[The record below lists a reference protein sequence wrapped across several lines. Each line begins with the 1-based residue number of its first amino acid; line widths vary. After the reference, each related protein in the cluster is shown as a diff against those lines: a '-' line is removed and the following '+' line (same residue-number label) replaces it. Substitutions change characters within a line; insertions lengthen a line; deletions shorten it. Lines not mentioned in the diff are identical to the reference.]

1 MKNNL
6 TRNILS
12 LIGATVFMVMKLAL
26 IIGILISLLIIIV
39 LNAISFS
46 NNQSNHHRSKSYSK
60 EATKFIAVNDGIGIT
75 NVPIGKAVLPYFI
88 KPQQARFIAY
98 DAHGNITNETFT
110 ETIWNPIYDHNKHLV
125 YYESLDGFSVFD
137 YLQRK
142 VIKTTKYPFSQ
153 HYILDKMGNRS
164 IVDRLIVHNDELYFS
179 QVRDVKNNAA
189 YKLCQVETKK
199 CFDLDDKLNH
209 LVSTP
214 AGIVAVSNKT
224 FWLFDR
230 NLNLLKREKIDNTTQ
245 IYGVVAT
252 NQSYR
257 IITNRKI
264 ADLPCTV
271 LSRELVEE
279 YQHNSSVWLKTSFV
293 AHNQQIYAIIS
304 KKDKDQKTGG
314 KTALYVANIA
324 DNDQSQFK
332 SIWEKHNVY
341 HTPDMVMFNDKK
353 LMFEF
358 RYWNDDSDQK
368 RNFLTYEF
376 ANHQA
381 QEKTVEF
388 TPINQQRIGYQFW
401 MLD

>member
-1 MKNNL
+1 MKKL

-12 LIGATVFMVMKLAL
+12 LMGMTVFMVVKLTL
-26 IIGILISLLIIIV
+26 IIGIVAYSLIVITISV
-39 LNAISFS
+39 ISFS
-46 NNQSNHHRSKSYSK
+46 NNQNNSHRASNYSK
-60 EATKFIAVNDGIGIT
+60 EATRFIAVDETIGVSKI
-75 NVPIGKAVLPYFI
+75 PIGRIVFPYLI

-110 ETIWNPIYDHNKHLV
+110 ETIWNPIYDHNKHLI
-125 YYESLDGFSVFD
+125 YYESLDGFSVFN

-142 VIKTTKYPFSQ
+142 VIKTTKYPFDQ
-153 HYILDKMGNRS
+153 HYLLDKMGNRS
-164 IVDRLIVHNDELYFS
+164 IVDRLMVHNDELYFS
-179 QVRDVKNNAA
+179 QVRDVKNNAV

-245 IYGVVAT
+245 VYGVVAT
-252 NQSYR
+252 SQSYR
-257 IITNRKI
+257 IITNRKL
-264 ADLPCTV
+264 ANLPCMV
-271 LSRELVEE
+271 LSRELAEE
-279 YQHNSSVWLKTSFV
+279 YQYNSSIWLRASFV
-293 AHNQQIYAIIS
+293 AHNQQIYAIVS
-304 KKDKDQKTGG
+304 KKDKEQKIGG
-314 KTALYVANIA
+314 KTVLYVANIT
-324 DNDQSQFK
+324 DDDQPQFK
-332 SIWEKHNVY
+332 LIWEKNDVY
-341 HTPDMVMFNDKK
+341 HTPDMAMFNDKK

-358 RYWNDDSDQK
+358 RYWNDDSDQN

-376 ANHQA
+376 ANHQT
-381 QEKTVEF
+381 QEKTMKF

>member
-1 MKNNL
+1 MKNL
-6 TRNILS
+6 TRNVLS
-12 LIGATVFMVMKLAL
+12 LIGVTIFMVAKLTL

-46 NNQSNHHRSKSYSK
+46 NNQSNHYRSKSYSK

-110 ETIWNPIYDHNKHLV
+110 ETIWNPIYDHNKHLI

-142 VIKTTKYPFSQ
+142 VIKTTKYPFDQ
-153 HYILDKMGNRS
+153 HYLLDKMGTRS

-179 QVRDVKNNAA
+179 QVRDVKNSAV

-199 CFDLDDKLNH
+199 CFNLDDKLNH

-230 NLNLLKREKIDNTTQ
+230 NLNLLKREKVDDMTQ
-245 IYGVVAT
+245 IYGVVAI

-257 IITNRKI
+257 IITNRKL
-264 ADLPCTV
+264 ANLPCTV
-271 LSRELVEE
+271 LSRELAEE
-279 YQHNSSVWLKTSFV
+279 YQYNSSIWLRASFV
-293 AHNQQIYAIIS
+293 ARDQQIYAIIS
-304 KKDKDQKTGG
+304 KKDKEQNVGS
-314 KTALYVANIA
+314 KTALYVANIT
-324 DNDQSQFK
+324 DNDQPQFK
-332 SIWEKHNVY
+332 LIWEKNNVY
-341 HTPDMVMFNDKK
+341 HTPDMAMFNDKK

-358 RYWNDDSDQK
+358 RHWNDDSDQK

-376 ANHQA
+376 ANHQT
-381 QEKTVEF
+381 QEKTMKF

>member
-1 MKNNL
+1 MKNL
-6 TRNILS
+6 TRNVLS
-12 LIGATVFMVMKLAL
+12 LIGVTIFMVAKLTL

-46 NNQSNHHRSKSYSK
+46 NNQSNYHRSKNYSK

-110 ETIWNPIYDHNKHLV
+110 ETIWNPIYDHDKHLI

-142 VIKTTKYPFSQ
+142 VIKTIKHPFDQ
-153 HYILDKMGNRS
+153 HYLLDKMGNRS

-179 QVRDVKNNAA
+179 QVRDVKNNAV

-199 CFDLDDKLNH
+199 CFNLDGKLNH

-214 AGIVAVSNKT
+214 AGMVAVSNKT

-230 NLNLLKREKIDNTTQ
+230 NLNLLQREKIDNATQ
-245 IYGVVAT
+245 VYGVVAT
-252 NQSYR
+252 SQSYR

-264 ADLPCTV
+264 ANLPCMV
-271 LSRELVEE
+271 LSRELAEE
-279 YQHNSSVWLKTSFV
+279 YQYNSSIWLRASFI
-293 AHNQQIYAIIS
+293 ARNQQIYAIVS
-304 KKDKDQKTGG
+304 KKDKEQKIGG
-314 KTALYVANIA
+314 KTALYVANIT
-324 DNDQSQFK
+324 DDDQSQFK
-332 SIWEKHNVY
+332 LIWEKNDVY
-341 HTPDMVMFNDKK
+341 HTPDMAMFNDKK

-368 RNFLTYEF
+368 RNFLTYKF
-376 ANHQA
+376 ANHQT
-381 QEKTVEF
+381 QEKTIEF

>member
-1 MKNNL
+1 MKNL
-6 TRNILS
+6 TRNVLS
-12 LIGATVFMVMKLAL
+12 LIGVTIFMVAKSTL
-26 IIGILISLLIIIV
+26 IIGIVISLLIIIV

-60 EATKFIAVNDGIGIT
+60 EATKFIAVNDGVGMT
-75 NVPIGKAVLPYFI
+75 NIPIGKAVLPYFI

-110 ETIWNPIYDHNKHLV
+110 ETIWNPIYDHNKHLI

-142 VIKTTKYPFSQ
+142 VIKTIKYPFDQ
-153 HYILDKMGNRS
+153 HYLLDKIGNRS

-179 QVRDVKNNAA
+179 QVRDVKNNAV

-199 CFDLDDKLNH
+199 CFNLDDKLNH

-214 AGIVAVSNKT
+214 AGIVAVSDKT

-230 NLNLLKREKIDNTTQ
+230 NLNLLQREKIDNATQ
-245 IYGVVAT
+245 VYGVVAT
-252 NQSYR
+252 SQSYR
-257 IITNRKI
+257 IITNRKL

-279 YQHNSSVWLKTSFV
+279 HQHNSSVWLKTSFV
-293 AHNQQIYAIIS
+293 ARNQQIYAIIS
-304 KKDKDQKTGG
+304 KKDKDQKIGG
-314 KTALYVANIA
+314 KTALYVANIT

-341 HTPDMVMFNDKK
+341 HTPDMAMSNDKK

-376 ANHQA
+376 ANHQT